1 MNTSDDQVPAT
12 PPADGQR
19 PEDRR
24 RTRWV
29 VVLTSALTLAIM
41 GLVIAA
47 GVKEK
52 QKRDALAA
60 GLHPGDGW
68 TTPAGEGERDPGIP
82 ADGCPYDPDHPP
94 RLVFD
99 LPPTGLEFGAVKQGA
114 LLERDIV
121 FHNEGSGPLC
131 VRRVDSGCG
140 CIKAHLE
147 GEKRRFEP
155 GESGQVKVTLD
166 TKGRD
171 GDQKKVITVYTNVL
185 DDPLRKFTVRAS
197 ITLGMRV
204 GPSFLNFGRATEGR
218 PAKATVRLR
227 TPKDDADWKVTE
239 VVGTKPFD
247 GEIVPYTWEVVDLA
261 DPRDLVREI
270 IITHPGIPKE
280 PGRSFQD
287 TIRIRTTHP
296 DRPEFELPAHLL
308 VVQPILPVPPRAH
321 LGFVPSSLPPQRIRL
336 VPGDDSVKFT
346 VTDLTWETR
355 DGEDPP
361 PGGFGF
367 EATKG
372 QDPTTGEWYVE
383 VSYDGKRRAP
393 GRLQAVLVVHTDLD
407 RMPTVRID
415 CFANV
420 EK

>member
-1 MNTSDDQVPAT
+1 MSTSDDQASD
-12 PPADGQR
+12 A
-19 PEDRR
+19 PEAPGPSPEERR

-47 GVKEK
+47 GVREKE
-52 QKRDALAA
+52 RRNARASTLAPDAALAPVA
-60 GLHPGDGW
+60 GD
-68 TTPAGEGERDPGIP
+68 GERDPG
-82 ADGCPYDPDHPP
+82 AAVDGCPYDPEHPP

-99 LPPTGLEFGAVKQGA
+99 LPPTGFEFGAVKQGVV
-114 LLERDIV
+114 LEHEITFR
-121 FHNEGSGPLC
+121 NEGSGPLC

-140 CIKAHLE
+140 CIKAHLV
-147 GEKRRFEP
+147 GERRRFEP
-155 GESGQVKVTLD
+155 GQSGQVKVTLD

-171 GDQKKVITVYTNVL
+171 GIQKKTITVYTNVV
-185 DDPLRKFTVRAS
+185 DDPLRRFTVHAS

-204 GPSFLNFGRATEGR
+204 GPSYLNFGRATAGR

-247 GEIVPYTWEVVDLA
+247 GKIVPYTWEVVDLA

-270 IITHPGIPKE
+270 VITHPGIDEE
-280 PGRSFQD
+280 PGRAFQD

-296 DRPEFELPAHLL
+296 DRPEIDLAAHLL
-308 VVQPILPVPPRAH
+308 IVQPILAVPPRAH
-321 LGFVPSSLPPQRIRL
+321 LGFVPSPLPPQRIRL
-336 VPGDDSVKFT
+336 VPGDDSVSFQ
-346 VTDLTWETR
+346 VTGLEFESR
-355 DGEDPP
+355 DGGEAP

-367 EATKG
+367 VATKG
-372 QDPTTGEWYVE
+372 QDPATGEWYVE
-383 VSYDGKRRAP
+383 VGYDGKPRAQ